1 MGYFLMYSKNT
12 CIIIRYDI
20 SSIMY
25 QVMML
30 DSVITTV
37 DCNYYKGEKNETK

>member
-1 MGYFLMYSKNT
+1 MTKLKNA
-12 CIIIRYDI
+12 CIIIRHDI

-25 QVMML
+25 QVIKL

-37 DCNYYKGEKNETK
+37 DCNYYKGEKNENK